1 MSRLM
6 QWPKSSSIKSST
18 WSHVFHIFSQEYIT
32 KLKKPASAHCFLFL
46 IAVEKINVFFDFL
59 FGMLDSFS
67 HQCSDFAERE
77 SPRGN
82 GQCTFNAPS
91 RFHNNI
97 ITSVRLTGQLQTS
110 SQPAAAFGDDC
121 SRLTISLPFLIVAG
135 KAKQSCPSVGFLVFV
150 GW

>member
-1 MSRLM
+1 MPLEHLKTIGSQHAQAQHTANMSVV
-6 QWPKSSSIKSST
+6 S
-18 WSHVFHIFSQEYIT
+18 EE
-32 KLKKPASAHCFLFL
+32 PAALLLETRTSRTA
-46 IAVEKINVFFDFL
+46 FFGPVTD
-59 FGMLDSFS
+59 MLDSFS

>member
-1 MSRLM
+1 MVRSSNMSRLM

-82 GQCTFNAPS
+82 GQCTNVRSTHHQCSSTIGLVCAS
-91 RFHNNI
+91 KFH
-97 ITSVRLTGQLQTS
+97 VQTRRELS
-110 SQPAAAFGDDC
+110 CHDD
-121 SRLTISLPFLIVAG
+121 PH
-135 KAKQSCPSVGFLVFV
+135 
-150 GW
+150 